1 MLYVPIKIYPN
12 RRSVRGCIT
21 LAAAFLGLAAAGFH
35 YLDSQNLRL
44 AVYSVSM
51 AGFGVA
57 VINAIA
63 VMTRQ
68 PMIKILDDRFS
79 VYTPFGSAV
88 IRFGEVLAFRKGR
101 VPFLSTMR
109 VVINGSARPRFP
121 SGLGRVLYAVASLN
135 FGNSIS
141 IHGFMLGANPDA
153 VMQMLEKRRLAAV
166 RLEAIGDYDPQAA
179 ASTAG

>member
-12 RRSVRGCIT
+12 RRSVRGCIV
-21 LAAAFLGLAAAGFH
+21 LAAVFLGLAAAGFH
-35 YLDSQNLRL
+35 YLENQNLKL
-44 AVYSVSM
+44 AIYCVSM

-101 VPFLSTMR
+101 VPFFSTMR
-109 VVINGSARPRFP
+109 VVVNGSARPKFP
-121 SGLGRVLYAVASLN
+121 SGFGKLLYSVAYLN

-141 IHGFMLGANPDA
+141 IHGFMLGGQPRRRDA
-153 VMQMLEKRRLAAV
+153 DAGKAQAGRGAAGGY
-166 RLEAIGDYDPQAA
+166 RGL
-179 ASTAG
+179 

>member
-12 RRSVRGCIT
+12 RRSVRGCIV
-21 LAAAFLGLAAAGFH
+21 LAAIFLGLAAAGFH
-35 YLDSQNLRL
+35 YLEHDNLKL
-44 AVYSVSM
+44 AVYCISM
-51 AGFGVA
+51 AGFGVSM
-57 VINAIA
+57 INAVA
-63 VMTRQ
+63 VVTRQ

-79 VYTPFGSAV
+79 VYTPFGPAV
-88 IRFGEVLAFRKGR
+88 IRFGEVLSFRKGR

-109 VVINGSARPRFP
+109 VNINGSARPRFP
-121 SGLGRVLYAVASLN
+121 SGFGRLLYSVVYMN

-166 RLEAIGDYDPQAA
+166 RLEAIGDYDPQALT
-179 ASTAG
+179 TAG